1 MFVWMVGQVGACSP
15 CARSGVLSCPGSGT
29 GRGRGGARGQPWKLQ
44 AGVLKNKSI
53 KKTFCVYPWGLSFG
67 SVFVTD
73 LGGAAV
79 GF

>member
-1 MFVWMVGQVGACSP
+1 MDGGAGGCLQP
-15 CARSGVLSCPGSGT
+15 RSGVISCPGSGT
-29 GRGRGGARGQPWKLQ
+29 GRGRGGARGQPSKLQ

-53 KKTFCVYPWGLSFG
+53 KKTFCVFPWGLSFG